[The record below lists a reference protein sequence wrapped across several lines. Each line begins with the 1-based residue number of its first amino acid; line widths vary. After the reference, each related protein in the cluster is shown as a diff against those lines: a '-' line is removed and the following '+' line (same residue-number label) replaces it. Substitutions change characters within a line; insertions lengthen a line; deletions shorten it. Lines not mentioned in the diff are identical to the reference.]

1 MIERRLKVKVQGFED
16 VVYWF
21 AENSPLLEL
30 CLFGDI
36 LTCTVLYWFAGA
48 LSLVSFLIFW
58 TSSELS
64 LYSGDHVW
72 RLPLAIIIMIP
83 RLRKL
88 KTVVCMIIV
97 YCCR

>member
-72 RLPLAIIIMIP
+72 RLPVPAVWIELLIEII
-83 RLRKL
+83 
-88 KTVVCMIIV
+88 
-97 YCCR
+97 YCKF